1 MNASGNKLF
10 DLASS
15 YVQHTSRHLFV
26 TGKAGTGKTTF
37 LKHIQGNTVKNTV
50 VVAPTGVAAINAGG
64 VTMHSF
70 FQLPFGPFIPGSNRG
85 FGSPQGATDQH
96 ALFKN
101 IRFNNNK
108 RKLLQELELLIID
121 EVSMVRA
128 DMLDAI
134 DLILRHFRKRLY
146 EPFGGVQVVYIGD
159 LFQLPPVVGNDE
171 WEILSRY
178 YASPF
183 FFDAKVMEQAMPE
196 VIELKKIYR
205 QTETRFIDI
214 LNNVRNNMVT
224 AQDLE
229 TLHQYYKPGF
239 QPAAGDGYILLST
252 HNHRADEVN
261 RKELARLNGRQ
272 HTFVAEVSGEFND
285 KAAPADKELQ
295 LKEGAQIMF
304 IKNDKGEVRRFYNG
318 RIAQISRIDQDGIYV
333 RFPDTGDELQV
344 EQETWKNVRY
354 KYNETSDSI
363 EEEEIGSFK
372 QYPVRLAW
380 AITIHKSQGLTFKK
394 AIVDAGGAFAAGQV
408 YVALSRL
415 TGLDGLVLYSRINP
429 EAIDTDVRV
438 LAFCEREL
446 PEDHLAMQLKQEQ
459 QLYVAEKLR
468 SLFDWSA
475 MTERMLQHQE
485 AYAERQFADKEKAE
499 RWSQGLLQ
507 KVLAQKETADKFL
520 KQVHYLISQKDPVQL
535 QLRTEAAVSYFS
547 KAITDDLLAPM
558 LSHYLEVKVKQRVKQ
573 YLKSLDELKQVFVR
587 KKQQLEQ
594 ARVLA
599 EGLAKGDAVAD
610 VLEKVQGMATP
621 EITAGVEEPFKNKK
635 EDSRTI
641 SLQLLQQGKTIA
653 EIAEERGLVRSTI
666 EGHLIPFILTGEV
679 AIEAFAD
686 AETREAIMKAVMFS
700 KDKKPTAIKAALGDT
715 FSYNE
720 IKAVLC
726 YMEKEGIRV
735 NDQDGVLPRQ

>member
-15 YVQHTSRHLFV
+15 YVHHTSRHLFV

-37 LKHIQGNTVKNTV
+37 LRHIQANTVKNTV

-70 FQLPFGPFIPGSNRG
+70 FQLPFGPFIPGSGRG
-85 FGSPQGATDQH
+85 FGGATAATDQH
-96 ALFKN
+96 SLFKN

-159 LFQLPPVVGNDE
+159 LFQLPPVVANDE

-183 FFDAKVMEQAMPE
+183 FFDAKVMEQAMPTI
-196 VIELKKIYR
+196 IELKKIYR
-205 QTETRFIDI
+205 QSEAGFINI
-214 LNNVRNNMVT
+214 LNNVRNNQVT
-224 AQDLE
+224 PDDLE
-229 TLHQYYKPGF
+229 RLHRHYQPGF
-239 QPAAGDGYILLST
+239 EPDAGSGYILLST
-252 HNHRADEVN
+252 HNYRADEVN
-261 RKELARLNGRQ
+261 RKELNRLQGRQ
-272 HTFVAEVSGEFND
+272 HTFVADVSGEFNE
-285 KAAPADKELQ
+285 KSAPADKELQ

-304 IKNDKGEVRRFYNG
+304 IKNDKGEARRYYNG
-318 RIAQISRIDQDGIYV
+318 RIAQISRITHDGIFV
-333 RFPDTGDELQV
+333 KFPDTGDELQL

-354 KYNETSDSI
+354 QLNENTNAI

-380 AITIHKSQGLTFKK
+380 AITIHKSQGLTFEK
-394 AIVDAGGAFAAGQV
+394 AIVDAGGAFAPGQV

-415 TGLDGLVLYSRINP
+415 TSLDGLVLYSRINP

-446 PEDHLAMQLKQEQ
+446 PEDHLAKQLRQEQ
-459 QLYVAEKLR
+459 QAYMADKLR

-475 MTERMLQHQE
+475 VAESMQQHHKD
-485 AYAERQFADKEKAE
+485 YNERQFAGKEKAE
-499 RWSQGLLQ
+499 QWSAGLLQ
-507 KVLAQKETADKFL
+507 KVMQQKETAEKFL
-520 KQVHYLISQKDPVQL
+520 KQVHYLIHQNDPEQL
-535 QLRTEAAVSYFS
+535 RLRTEAAVGYFTKS
-547 KAITDDLLAPM
+547 ITDDLLTPM
-558 LSHYLEVKVKQRVKQ
+558 MSHYLETKVKQRVKQ
-573 YLKSLDELKQVFVR
+573 YLKSLDELKQVFMR

-594 ARVLA
+594 AKVLA
-599 EGLAKGDAVAD
+599 EALAKGDTAAD
-610 VLEKVQGMATP
+610 ALEKLNGMKAP
-621 EITAGVEEPFKNKK
+621 EMTTGVEEPFRQKK
-635 EDSRTI
+635 EDSKTI
-641 SLQLLQQGKTIA
+641 SLQMLQQGKTIA
-653 EIAEERGLVRSTI
+653 EIANERGLTRGTI
-666 EGHLIPFILTGEV
+666 EGHLIPFIATGEV
-679 AIEAFAD
+679 AIEMFVSS
-686 AETREAIMKAVMFS
+686 ETREAIMKAVMFA
-700 KDKKPTAIKAALGDT
+700 KDKKPSAIRAALGET
-715 FSYNE
+715 FSYND
-720 IKAVLC
+720 IKAVMS
-726 YMEKEGIRV
+726 YMEKEGVI
-735 NDQDGVLPRQ
+735 G